1 LVQKESFFRI
11 LLTSIAETM
20 RLLESL
26 GIDGGSTKLVRLQG
40 RSVRPGCTL
49 IRMGKAT
56 SNVVSQNGGGEGK
69 PRRGQ

>member
-1 LVQKESFFRI
+1 
-11 LLTSIAETM
+11 M

-40 RSVRPGCTL
+40 RSVRPGF

-56 SNVVSQNGGGEGK
+56 SNVVSQNGGEEGK